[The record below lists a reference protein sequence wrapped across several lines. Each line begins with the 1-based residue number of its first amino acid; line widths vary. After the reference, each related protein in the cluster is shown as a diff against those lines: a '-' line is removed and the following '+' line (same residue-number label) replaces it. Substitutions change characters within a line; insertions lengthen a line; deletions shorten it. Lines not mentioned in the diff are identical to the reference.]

1 MRYPNKACLILSI
14 LLLFTAI
21 PFAVYG
27 QETSYSLA
35 EEGKLDKFFL
45 GLGTAN
51 VNFEGGGAL
60 SFGLNIF
67 GGADLGCIESSF
79 SRWGTEPFFLM
90 MKRKKREPLKISVSA
105 QRVLL
110 SVSGHLFRFG
120 KWCLV

>member
-51 VNFEGGGAL
+51 VNFEGGGVL
-60 SFGLNIF
+60 SFGANIF
-67 GGADLGCIESSF
+67 GGGAI
-79 SRWGTEPFFLM
+79 WV
-90 MKRKKREPLKISVSA
+90 VSN
-105 QRVLL
+105 L
-110 SVSGHLFRFG
+110 LFRGGVRNHFF
-120 KWCLV
+120 